1 MSSQYIIDNPCNI
14 GYKALNEQN
23 KNAHKQNTKQMSN
36 KNHIKKPAVNAV
48 YEFN

>member
-14 GYKALNEQN
+14 WVQDNERRKQ
-23 KNAHKQNTKQMSN
+23 NAHTQNTKQMNN

-48 YEFN
+48 YELN